1 MKKYFLYIGLAAALM
16 QSASCTKDF
25 EEINTDPT
33 QADESVYN
41 PNYLLASS
49 EYAYASKGYGYFMY
63 TAFWS
68 QTLASTSTLISN
80 YLSNGDKYVATGSTP
95 SYAATIWNNNY
106 GSTDRFSTGAG
117 ALAYFGYK
125 LAMKDPNQV
134 NVAAMCRIMGAL
146 IIEQTTDVYGDAPY
160 SQAYRGDEGIRRPKW
175 DTQKE
180 IYTQIFH
187 DLDTAATML
196 DASKTAVTGDPMYG
210 GDVTKWKK
218 FAYSIMLHAAM
229 RLTKVEPA
237 TAQEWA
243 EKAVAG
249 GVFTS
254 AADEAVL
261 VTDNNRFPNSQT
273 GVYGTDLY
281 ETRWSKTYIDYLKN
295 NADPRLGVITEV
307 PDTGLAANKSTA
319 AGSKVIANQIGLPNG
334 YDLSAASTGIENEP
348 NYPGATGSGPNV
360 TPIGKYSRPVAS
372 VYTASTTPIF
382 LLTYAETELLLAEA
396 AVRGWNAGGT
406 AATHYAAGTAAGLTS
421 LAKLG
426 SALTIDA
433 GVATAY
439 AAAHPLITTSTDA
452 SLKQINEQIWVATGA
467 MFNYYESYMN
477 WKRSGYPV
485 LTPVVYSGNFS
496 GGTIPRRQIYPV
508 DEATN
513 NPAGYASGVSTL
525 TGGDV
530 WTARVWWD
538 L

>member
-16 QSASCTKDF
+16 QSASCTKNYID
-25 EEINTDPT
+25 INTDPT
-33 QADESVYN
+33 QTTADNYD

-68 QTLASTSTLISN
+68 QTMASTSTLISN

-117 ALAYFGYK
+117 TLAHFGYSQ
-125 LAMKDPNQV
+125 AMQNPNLV
-134 NVAAMCRIMGAL
+134 NVAAMCRIMKAL

-160 SQAYRGDEGIRRPKW
+160 SQAFRGDSGIRRPKY
-175 DTQKE
+175 DTQQD
-180 IYTQIFH
+180 IYNQLLH
-187 DLDTAATML
+187 DLDTSIAMFDAT
-196 DASKTAVTGDPMYG
+196 KTAVTGDLLYG
-210 GDVTKWKK
+210 GDITKWKK

-229 RLTKVEPA
+229 RLTKVDAA
-237 TAQEWA
+237 TAKTWA

-249 GVFTS
+249 GVFSS
-254 AADEAVL
+254 AADEALL
-261 VTDNNRFPNSQT
+261 VTDNNKFPNSQT

-281 ETRWSKTYIDYLKN
+281 ETRWSKTFIDYMKN
-295 NADPRLGVITEV
+295 TADPRLGVISEV
-307 PDTGLAANKSTA
+307 PDTGLANNKATA
-319 AGSKVIANQIGLPNG
+319 AGNRTASAQVGLPNG
-334 YDLSAASTGIENEP
+334 YDLSENATTGIVHAPGYPGSTGSKGNE
-348 NYPGATGSGPNV
+348 

-372 VYTASTTPIF
+372 VYTSSTTPIF
-382 LLTYAETELLLAEA
+382 LLTYAETELLQAEM

-406 AATHYAAGTAAGLTS
+406 TAIVHYANGTAAGMVS
-421 LAKLG
+421 LSKLG
-426 SALTIDA
+426 STLAISQ
-433 GVATAY
+433 ATADAY
-439 AAAHPLITTSTDA
+439 VLTHPLTNG
-452 SLKQINEQIWVATGA
+452 LQQINEQIWLATGA

-513 NPAGYASGVSTL
+513 NPAAYAEGVSHL
-525 TGGDV
+525 SGGDN
-530 WTARVWWD
+530 WTSRVWWD
-538 L
+538 VAP